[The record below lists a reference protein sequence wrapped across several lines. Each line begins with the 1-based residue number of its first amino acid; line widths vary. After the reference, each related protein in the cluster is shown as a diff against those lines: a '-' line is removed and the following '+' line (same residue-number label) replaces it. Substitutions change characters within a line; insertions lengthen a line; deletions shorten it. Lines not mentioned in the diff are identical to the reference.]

1 MGQAEQAVENMRSSC
16 PLLLLAFTSAVL
28 GIRPLV
34 PDLPNPR
41 IVIVGPTGAGKSSL
55 ANAFLGCDPS
65 FSQCTF
71 EVCWGTDSCTKETS
85 YGFGPWLGKGPN
97 FTVVDTPGFGDSD
110 NEEEILIEEMM
121 DTLANVIDHAGT
133 ILLTLDGRT
142 TRFSDSLTTMLKRM
156 TIIFGQNWWDY
167 VVIGVSFWAYDQDSI
182 DDRKC
187 YEDQPPERCHD
198 EAWFCSEMNDQLREK
213 LNTDRDF
220 KCVFTDSWS
229 QVAGLPDFNTDD
241 QLQQEHWN
249 TETGILWNITTSREE
264 DFSFMTIDDILE
276 ENAEMRE
283 KIKCLEDV
291 IANDMTQM
299 AEMIQRNREDID
311 INKNSIDQNKEDT
324 DDTINNMRTA
334 PLGTILAWVPKPTT
348 GSNQTSDLPDGWVRC
363 DGTIIPH
370 GSIWAGQHTPDLNFA
385 RRFLRG
391 GKDTDAL
398 KMEAHMMQQHKH
410 STIDHGHAHPYDDE
424 YSSIWSF
431 FASEGLGFFA
441 NKVAPHPRTTTKA
454 TTNLQVNTVTEATA
468 GSETRP
474 INMSVIYIM
483 RVW

>member
-1 MGQAEQAVENMRSSC
+1 
-16 PLLLLAFTSAVL
+16 L
-28 GIRPLV
+28 G
-34 PDLPNPR
+34 N
-41 IVIVGPTGAGKSSL
+41 
-55 ANAFLGCDPS
+55 
-65 FSQCTF
+65 
-71 EVCWGTDSCTKETS
+71 
-85 YGFGPWLGKGPN
+85 GPN

-110 NEEEILIEEMM
+110 DEEEILIEEMM

-133 ILLTLDGRT
+133 ILLTLDGRI
-142 TRFSDSLTTMLKRM
+142 TRFSDGLTTMLKRM

-182 DDRKC
+182 DDREC
-187 YEDQPPERCHD
+187 YPGQPPERCHD
-198 EAWFCSEMNDQLREK
+198 EAWFCGEINDQLRDK
-213 LNTDRDF
+213 LHTDRDF

-229 QVAGLPDFNTDD
+229 QVAGYPDFNTDD

-249 TETGILWNITTSREE
+249 TETGILWDITTSREE
-264 DFSFMTIDDILE
+264 YFSFMTIDDILE

-291 IANDMTQM
+291 IAHNMTQM
-299 AEMIQRNREDID
+299 AEMIQRNSESINANKKSIGESRADID
-311 INKNSIDQNKEDT
+311 INKNNIAQNKADVDENENSIEEIEDK
-324 DDTINNMRTA
+324 INNIQTA

-363 DGTIIPH
+363 DGTIIPN
-370 GSIWAGQHTPDLNFA
+370 GSIWAGQHTPDLNSA

-410 STIDHGHAHPYDDE
+410 SIIDHGHAHHYDDKYGSGFSLIGE
-424 YSSIWSF
+424 DGVSVFGS
-431 FASEGLGFFA
+431 LGMQSHARNTA
-441 NKVAPHPRTTTKA
+441 NGA
-454 TTNLQVNTVTEATA
+454 TNIQVNTVTGASV
-468 GSETRP
+468 GGETRP